1 MLGISCIRNL
11 HALFY
16 QYFLDCSERLYLFL
30 CLPHA
35 GHFRPELIRPAP
47 PLFQASEAEL
57 AWLSPA
63 EPEHRVQWDR
73 SMCVRA
79 ATGLETKRIMAKAFK
94 SPLSASQQS
103 QVPHQVSPHVK
114 SEFKHTDKNRT
125 HFCIN

>member
-1 MLGISCIRNL
+1 ML
-11 HALFY
+11 
-16 QYFLDCSERLYLFL
+16 LFL
-30 CLPHA
+30 PLSLSCP

-94 SPLSASQQS
+94 SPLSAPQQN
-103 QVPHQVSPHVK
+103 QVPVSGLIYK
-114 SEFKHTDKNRT
+114 
-125 HFCIN
+125 INI

>member
-1 MLGISCIRNL
+1 MKHQRRTARTPRIYS
-11 HALFY
+11 
-16 QYFLDCSERLYLFL
+16 LFL
-30 CLPHA
+30 PRP

-57 AWLSPA
+57 AWVSPA

-94 SPLSASQQS
+94 SPLSAPQQN
-103 QVPHQVSPHVK
+103 QVPRSSRPP
-114 SEFKHTDKNRT
+114 FLLGTNRKLSDT
-125 HFCIN
+125 